1 MGRSALAP
9 EACNCGAPDTGNMEV
24 IAKYGTP
31 EQQRQWLTPLMEVG
45 PPLSASEFSDLNE
58 SFCSIRSIEAPCLP
72 FPSSPFN
79 TEEWRVVCGMWCTPC
94 FKLRLCVSWY

>member
-1 MGRSALAP
+1 MSGLDRGFCPSRKPTLPLQPSSEQRLSGGCAVVAKVMGRSALAP

-45 PPLSASEFSDLNE
+45 SSRLGTFKTGSD
-58 SFCSIRSIEAPCLP
+58 FR
-72 FPSSPFN
+72 
-79 TEEWRVVCGMWCTPC
+79 
-94 FKLRLCVSWY
+94 